1 MVVRFGE
8 GDWFGLP
15 VKGGGWALG
24 VIARR
29 RPRSSA
35 LLGYFFGPRHPEPPV
50 LADAEGL
57 TAEDAAFVCIFGYLG
72 FKKEQWPVL
81 GKLDDWNRDAWPMP
95 VFTQTARGSVKPV
108 RVFYDPDDPS
118 KVIRRELIRPDEPTD
133 GPESGSFGHVAVSIR
148 LGNLLSGAG
157 QWPDVVQYPPPKQ
170 IPRGLVATLT
180 RPEPEAGDDQGCL
193 TIQAGACLKEVF
205 ATRTDE
211 GAEGSGYDWASL
223 TRVLIDE
230 RAPELADRV
239 ELDPDAQELLVFSTD
254 MEALKKLK
262 ILLEQ
267 LVDSPKDARALFS
280 KAELE

>member
-29 RPRSSA
+29 RPRSPV
-35 LLGYFFGPRHPEPPV
+35 LLGYFFGPRRPEPPV
-50 LADAEGL
+50 LADVEGL
-57 TAEDAAFVCIFGYLG
+57 TAEDAAFVCIFGYQGL
-72 FKKEQWPVL
+72 KNEEWPVL
-81 GKLDDWNRDAWPMP
+81 GKLDDWDRDAWPMP
-95 VFTQTARGSVKPV
+95 VFIRRPKLTNRIL
-108 RVFYDPDDPS
+108 RIYYDPDDPN
-118 KVIRRELIRPDEPTD
+118 KEIRNQPALPGEPVD
-133 GPESGSFGHVAVSIR
+133 GPESGTYGSGAVSIK
-148 LGNLLSGAG
+148 LGKLLPGAG
-157 QWPDVVQYPPPKQ
+157 RWPDVVDYPPPRQ
-170 IPRGLVATLT
+170 VPPGLVAQLT
-180 RPEPEAGDDQGCL
+180 KPDPDGGDDQGCL

-205 ATRTDE
+205 ASRADE
-211 GAEGSGYDWASL
+211 GAEGSGYDWAAL

-230 RAPELADRV
+230 RAPELADLV